1 MTRHVAFVRAINVGG
16 HAVVRMKDLQEMFA
30 SAGCSDV
37 RTYIASGNIVFDAP
51 AGSVAATIRKVGA
64 SLRKAL
70 GHEPEI
76 VVRTAREIEAIVKAV
91 PFKNVADEP
100 DIKLYVA
107 FLARAPKA
115 RPKWPLV
122 SAADGVEAIQAGGR
136 DVFIL
141 RRRMKNGLFG
151 IPNSFP
157 EATLGV
163 PATIRNWATVT
174 KVHAMAARKPE

>member
-1 MTRHVAFVRAINVGG
+1 MSRHVAFVRAINVGG
-16 HAVVRMKDLQEMFA
+16 HAVVRMKDLQGMFA
-30 SAGCSDV
+30 SAGCCDV
-37 RTYIASGNIVFDAP
+37 QTYIASGNIVFDAP
-51 AGSVAATIRKVGA
+51 AGSVAANIRKVGA

-70 GHEPEI
+70 GHESEI
-76 VVRTAREIEAIVKAV
+76 VVRTAREIDAIVKAV
-91 PFKNVADEP
+91 PKSVADDP

-136 DVFIL
+136 DVFIV

-151 IPNSFP
+151 IPNNFL

-174 KVHAMAARKPE
+174 KVLAMAVRKPE